1 MWIWPRWLSP
11 FVSINRYAN
20 DQRHVDG
27 LLTIHLQVVLGGFKP
42 ENYVSSRIW
51 AVSHDGTKVPI
62 TTVRRKDLPSG
73 PQPVFLEGYGSYEIS
88 NDVFFSRNQLSLLD
102 RGVVVAIAHVRG
114 GGDLGR
120 LWYAIRA
127 VFLTQV

>member
-1 MWIWPRWLSP
+1 MQTHS
-11 FVSINRYAN
+11 
-20 DQRHVDG
+20 
-27 LLTIHLQVVLGGFKP
+27 LQVVLGGFDP
-42 ENYVSSRIW
+42 ANYVSSRIW

-62 TTVRRKDLPSG
+62 TTVRRADLPAG

-114 GGDLGR
+114 GGELGR
-120 LWYAIRA
+120 LW
-127 VFLTQV
+127 